1 VASNGGAEGI
11 ELAPAYSAGNNFTFH
26 INRSGS
32 AYVTNSQV
40 ASAHIFRISSD
51 ATEAARIDSSG
62 RLLVGTPTVISSNW
76 GGTAALLQVAKN
88 DFLPIGFYT
97 YSDSAGENGYCPY
110 VELHRARGTQ
120 ASPTVVGSGDDL
132 GLINFYGHDG
142 STFIR
147 SALIKAV
154 VDGTPGANDMPGRL
168 VFSTT
173 ADGASSPTERLRIT
187 SAGLVGIG
195 TSSPSSKLDVTVPVN
210 NPSTGSPDA
219 GSFITARGNTTTVG
233 YGPSFQLANN
243 SGAKETF
250 WRISA
255 VTASGNNGDLVF
267 NGYNGG
273 ADYPERLRIT
283 AGGLVGIGTT
293 GPGEKL
299 HVSGGKIKLTGAAGG
314 GAGGGILSGEV
325 AGELHIQS
333 EDYTGASFADIVFDA
348 GNGSGS
354 YTERARIDS
363 NGRLLVGTSSVVN
376 DYWLG
381 GAQTIESAKDS
392 LNGITV
398 YAATGFS
405 PGHGSLLGLHRARG
419 TMASPA
425 IVANGDTLGAVYFSS
440 YDGSTYLNSAA
451 IDCVVDGTPGANDT
465 PGRLVFST
473 TADGASSPTER
484 LRITSAGLVG
494 IGTSSPNVNYKVTIE
509 GNSSAVGPAIA
520 FSDTAASPNNYN
532 IGING
537 SKNFFIDGPSAAS
550 FDFVLDSSGRVG
562 IGTSSPQSQLQ
573 VLDQIR
579 VSNSA
584 QSQGSIV
591 LGDGSSTVFNV
602 GIARWN
608 GTTNAAGAGGIGYF
622 SQGAGNIGG
631 HYFYTGDAAA
641 GSQTAR
647 MIVNPAGNVGIGTT
661 SPAYAF
667 VVSAAGASGIEFGP
681 AYSGTANLIQHYSR
695 SGFVYVDAVNDA
707 AQHRF
712 QISGTERARI
722 DSSGRL
728 LVGTSSVRTTGWTT
742 QGAGEIFQELTNYG
756 GITCFTNSTNEE
768 GTYFTLGKSRGTAVG
783 SNTIVQNNDRL
794 GGINFQ
800 GADGS
805 ASISAASIHAF
816 VDGTPGANDMPGR
829 LVFSVTP
836 DGSASPTEA
845 MRIDSQRNAIIGT
858 TTTNIGTG
866 FASKTNRLLVG
877 NPTGVGGGIGAFG
890 FTSALSGTVS
900 FVVGNNGAVR
910 VTIYS
915 TANSA
920 SARIG
925 HYIIVGLNKG
935 AGNDPVV
942 QSTETN
948 SPNWTFSYSNNSGD
962 TLVTVTAPAAESNF
976 QGMRVIVEPLG
987 S

>member
-1 VASNGGAEGI
+1 MAYGEIKVDTVTFTDGGIDKSVSISGLVQNPTFSGNITVTGTISGNTVQGQTVSGVTVTGTTANFVSGVFTTQISGATITGNVGSFTTITGGTVTLTSGVFASGTAAAPSVSIGTTDNGLYSPGADQVAVATNGTGRLFVDASGNVGVGTSSVNALLEVNSSTVGGEVQRIEGNYSGSGSVTLTNWRRAGGSVAAAFKYNDDTNPLCMSIGTTTSHEFRIRTADTDAITIDTSQRVGIGTSAPGSNLDLAGTTSRIRWDLNNAYTLATHGNAAFSAFASSVQSAADYQFQIAGITKMSLDASGRVGIGTTSPLTKFVASNGGAEGI

-494 IGTSSPNVNYKVTIE
+494 IGTSTPGQLLHLNQS
-509 GNSSAVGPAIA
+509 GSSCEMRI
-520 FSDTAASPNNYN
+520 
-532 IGING
+532 
-537 SKNFFIDGPSAAS
+537 
-550 FDFVLDSSGRVG
+550 
-562 IGTSSPQSQLQ
+562 TSSFADFLIQAGDSGDNGLHFY
-573 VLDQIR
+573 DMT
-579 VSNSA
+579 NSA
-584 QSQGSIV
+584 
-591 LGDGSSTVFNV
+591 
-602 GIARWN
+602 
-608 GTTNAAGAGGIGYF
+608 Y
-622 SQGAGNIGG
+622 
-631 HYFYTGDAAA
+631 
-641 GSQTAR
+641 R
-647 MIVNPAGNVGIGTT
+647 MMISNAGNVGIGTT

-681 AYSGTANLIQHYSR
+681 AYSGTANLVQHYSR

-728 LVGTSSVRTTGWTT
+728 LVGTSTTRTYITG
-742 QGAGEIFQELTNYG
+742 GACSIFN
-756 GITCFTNSTNEE
+756 CN
-768 GTYFTLGKSRGTAVG
+768 
-783 SNTIVQNNDRL
+783 
-794 GGINFQ
+794 
-800 GADGS
+800 
-805 ASISAASIHAF
+805 
-816 VDGTPGANDMPGR
+816 
-829 LVFSVTP
+829 
-836 DGSASPTEA
+836 
-845 MRIDSQRNAIIGT
+845 
-858 TTTNIGTG
+858 
-866 FASKTNRLLVG
+866 
-877 NPTGVGGGIGAFG
+877 
-890 FTSALSGTVS
+890 
-900 FVVGNNGAVR
+900 
-910 VTIYS
+910 
-915 TANSA
+915 
-920 SARIG
+920 
-925 HYIIVGLNKG
+925 
-935 AGNDPVV
+935 
-942 QSTETN
+942 
-948 SPNWTFSYSNNSGD
+948 
-962 TLVTVTAPAAESNF
+962 
-976 QGMRVIVEPLG
+976 
-987 S
+987 